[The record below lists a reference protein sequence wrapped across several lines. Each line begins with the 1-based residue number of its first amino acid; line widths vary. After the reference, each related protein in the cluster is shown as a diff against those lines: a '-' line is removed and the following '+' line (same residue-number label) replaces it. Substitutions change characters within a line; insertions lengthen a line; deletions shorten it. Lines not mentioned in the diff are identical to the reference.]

1 MIVGVPK
8 EIKNHEYRVGITPSG
23 VGEFVKSGHKL
34 LVEKGAGLGS
44 GFTDDEYTSAGATII
59 DVHKDVYAESEM
71 IYKIKEPL
79 PEEYNLLKENQIV
92 FTYFHFA
99 ADEKLTRACMDRRII
114 AIAYETIILDDGS
127 LPLLRPMSEIA
138 GRMSA
143 IMGAYYLGKPLGGK
157 GVLMC
162 GIPGVAPA
170 EFIVLGGGT
179 VGMNAARIAAG
190 MGASVTVLEIIEA
203 RMRYLE
209 DVLPPNVKVLKFND
223 SNLLESLKRADVVI
237 GAVLVP
243 GAKAPKII
251 KRDML
256 KLMKKGAVI
265 VDVSVDQ
272 GGIAETTKPTSHS
285 NPVFEVDGVVHYCVA
300 NMPGAYPRTSTLGI
314 TNATLPY
321 ALAITNKGYKEALR
335 QDKSLMKGLNM
346 ISGKVTNKG
355 VADAFG
361 LKYWPPE
368 QVL

>member
-8 EIKNHEYRVGITPSG
+8 EIKNHEYRVGITPTG
-23 VGEFVKSGHKL
+23 AGEFVKSGHKL

-44 GFTDDEYTSAGATII
+44 GFADDDYTSAGATMV
-59 DVHKDVYAESEM
+59 DAHKDVYAEPEM

-99 ADEKLTRACMDRRII
+99 ADQKLTRACIDRKII
-114 AIAYETIILDDGS
+114 AIAYETIELDDGS
-127 LPLLRPMSEIA
+127 LPLLKPMSEIA

-143 IMGAYYLGKPLGGK
+143 IVGAYYLGRPLGGM

-162 GIPGVAPA
+162 GVPGVAPA
-170 EFIVLGGGT
+170 EFLVLGGGT

-190 MGASVTVLEIIEA
+190 MGASVTVLEIVEP
-203 RMRYLE
+203 RLRYLE

-237 GAVLVP
+237 GAILVH
-243 GAKAPKII
+243 GAKAPKVI

-256 KLMKKGAVI
+256 KLMKKGSVI

-272 GGIAETTKPTSHS
+272 GGIAETTKPTLHS

-300 NMPGAYPRTSTLGI
+300 NMPGAYPRTSTLAI
-314 TNATLPY
+314 TNVTLPY
-321 ALAITNKGYKEALR
+321 ALEIANKGYREALHH
-335 QDKSLMKGLNM
+335 DKALLKGLNM
-346 ISGKVTNKG
+346 IRGKVTNKG

-361 LKYWPPE
+361 LKFWSPE
-368 QVL
+368 EVL